1 MSQVLAKYDVVL
13 VDQYGVLHNGTQP
26 MIGAVD
32 CFNRM
37 IEAGK
42 RVVLVS
48 KHCQSILRAT
58 GQAWCDG
65 FSTDFQGVT
74 GGDVCH
80 EYVQGRRAHTH
91 AARSWLT
98 IGQISLK
105 DEPGLDFP
113 RSGRGDRGTRQS
125 SVPRGRRRPAVCYS
139 DCVAEA
145 LATDYRHTNTPN
157 DAINEFLRGGLERK
171 LPLLCPNSDAV
182 GVVENDRFVYMG
194 GGIAK
199 LYEEKGGEVVYFG
212 KPTKEHFEVC
222 LQLANVTDKS
232 KVTRCHHDIQGA
244 TNVGVDSILIA
255 GGVHAKQLE
264 VDAWSD
270 AEEDH
275 HIKPELLDK
284 LLGETELD
292 PTYTRRAS
300 SGEAK
305 NVAIYVSQSISVAS
319 NQQLNSQRRWTRR
332 LDAQRQAAPQA
343 PARAAASTGRSLQ
356 SKEDVPIKQE
366 QNQVEAAVTEAASQ
380 DDVGG
385 EQLNAKERRRLARL
399 AKQNTEVVTG
409 GDEPEARVATPESTK
424 VATPTDDDQKLNAQ
438 QRRLLK
444 RQAKRKTDGVEDK
457 KPPQKKQK
465 KTEAPDDDGKPD
477 NSQPQNMIR
486 SHFAEAGDIKLR
498 MLTDKKT
505 KKFKGTAFIEV
516 KDSKALGAAL
526 SRHHTLMQGRR
537 INGGGNKSENRRN
550 KIDLLRKK
558 QSNVQVEKTKAL
570 IQKHIDGREYKLKQ
584 EDVDDRMIDFLSWFD
599 YETAKKALDEYNRCV
614 SDKVNNRKA
623 FFMGILK
630 RFRQTDGVE

>member
-1 MSQVLAKYDVVL
+1 MTKIVMGMSQVLAKYDVVL

-48 KHCQSILRAT
+48 NTANRSSGLPAKLGAM
-58 GQAWCDG
+58 G

-80 EYVQGRRAHTH
+80 EYVKGRRSTH
-91 AARSWLT
+91 ARCSVMAHDLGKLVSKTNLDS
-98 IGQISLK
+98 IFH
-105 DEPGLDFP
+105 GLDVEIVGLDKAQFLVVE
-113 RSGRGDRGTRQS
+113 GVQQ
-125 SVPRGRRRPAVCYS
+125 VCYS

-232 KVTRCHHDIQGA
+232 KVVHIGDSLHHDIQGA

-292 PTYTRRAS
+292 PTYTA
-300 SGEAK
+300 
-305 NVAIYVSQSISVAS
+305 
-319 NQQLNSQRRWTRR
+319 TRF
-332 LDAQRQAAPQA
+332 Q
-343 PARAAASTGRSLQ
+343 
-356 SKEDVPIKQE
+356 
-366 QNQVEAAVTEAASQ
+366 
-380 DDVGG
+380 
-385 EQLNAKERRRLARL
+385 
-399 AKQNTEVVTG
+399 
-409 GDEPEARVATPESTK
+409 
-424 VATPTDDDQKLNAQ
+424 
-438 QRRLLK
+438 
-444 RQAKRKTDGVEDK
+444 
-457 KPPQKKQK
+457 
-465 KTEAPDDDGKPD
+465 
-477 NSQPQNMIR
+477 
-486 SHFAEAGDIKLR
+486 
-498 MLTDKKT
+498 
-505 KKFKGTAFIEV
+505 
-516 KDSKALGAAL
+516 
-526 SRHHTLMQGRR
+526 
-537 INGGGNKSENRRN
+537 
-550 KIDLLRKK
+550 
-558 QSNVQVEKTKAL
+558 
-570 IQKHIDGREYKLKQ
+570 
-584 EDVDDRMIDFLSWFD
+584 W
-599 YETAKKALDEYNRCV
+599 
-614 SDKVNNRKA
+614 
-623 FFMGILK
+623 
-630 RFRQTDGVE
+630 